1 MLTLAEELLLLGLR
15 DEQGTV
21 ASSASLALRYGLQ
34 GAIMADLLLQ
44 NRLRLDEKGRV
55 ELVSE
60 TPTGDELLDEALAA
74 VAHRNRPRPLKDWVM
89 SSARSGGKGAQARL
103 SRRLV
108 ERGVLR
114 EEEGRFL
121 WLFPTH
127 HFPAIDPR
135 PESDVRE
142 RVRRVVLQ
150 GSAPDERTLV
160 LLSLIKACKLTNEAF
175 RDEDRTAA
183 KARIDEL
190 TRGEAA
196 GHAVAKAVA
205 AVQAAVM
212 AAVIASTTAAAASTT
227 SS

>member
-21 ASSASLALRYGLQ
+21 ASGASLALRYGLQ
-34 GAIMADLLLQ
+34 GAIMADLLVRD
-44 NRLRLDEKGRV
+44 RLRLDEKGRV

-60 TPTGDELLDEALAA
+60 TPTGDDLLDEALAA
-74 VAHRNRPRPLKDWVM
+74 VAARNRPRPLKDWIT
-89 SSARSGGKGAQARL
+89 STARSGGKGAQARL
-103 SRRLV
+103 AKRLV
-108 ERGVLR
+108 ERDVLR

-127 HFPAIDPR
+127 HFPAVDPR

-150 GSAPDERTLV
+150 GSAPDERTLI
-160 LLSLIKACKLTNEAF
+160 LLSLIKACGLTKEVF
-175 RDEDRTAA
+175 RDEDRTVA

-212 AAVIASTTAAAASTT
+212 AAVIASTAAAAST
-227 SS
+227 SSS